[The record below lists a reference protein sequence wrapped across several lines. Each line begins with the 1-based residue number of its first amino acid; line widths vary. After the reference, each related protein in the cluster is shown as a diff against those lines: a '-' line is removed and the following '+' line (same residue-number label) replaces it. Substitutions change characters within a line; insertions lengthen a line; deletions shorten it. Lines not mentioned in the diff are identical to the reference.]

1 MEIKS
6 MVQESSHYANQY
18 RSKLCS
24 PDQAA
29 RVVKSGDWIDVGM
42 GVAFPSLM
50 DAAIARRKEELF
62 DVKVR
67 GYLIYQPI
75 QMVECD
81 PERKHFI
88 YNSWHM
94 SSYERKLFD
103 QHLCSFSPMVF
114 RNLGSYY
121 QNNLTVN
128 VAMLAV
134 PPMNNHGYFNFSV
147 SNASARAVL
156 DKADVVILEINERLP
171 WVYGG
176 LDECIHID
184 DVDMIV
190 EGEHGPLPGLT
201 PPPASEAE
209 MKIAEFVV
217 QNMAHG
223 STLQLGI
230 GSLPNAVGQV
240 LARSDLRDLGVH
252 TEMLCDSYLE
262 LYRAGKVTNRKKN
275 IDRYKSVFG
284 FAVGSPDLYE
294 WVREN
299 PGVVTYPVAYCNSPE
314 KIAQLDNF
322 VSINNCISVDLYG
335 QICAETT
342 GTRQISGTGGQLDF
356 LEGAVLSRGGKAFIC
371 LTSYFTDKN
380 GQILSRIKPTLMT
393 GDVVTDPRSLA
404 FYIVTEYGGVNL
416 VGCSTWQR
424 AERLISVAHPMF
436 RDELI
441 AAAEKQGIWIRS
453 NKRGTSMS

>member
-1 MEIKS
+1 MP
-6 MVQESSHYANQY
+6 SSNIYNMKY
-18 RSKLCS
+18 MSKLCS

-29 RVVKSGDWIDVGM
+29 RIIKSGDWIDIGM
-42 GVAFPSLM
+42 GAGFPSLM
-50 DAAIARRKEELF
+50 DAAIAKRKEELR
-62 DVKVR
+62 DVKIR
-67 GYLIYQPI
+67 GSLIFEPI
-75 QMVECD
+75 QMAECD

-103 QHLCSFSPMVF
+103 RGLCSFTPMVF
-114 RNLGSYY
+114 RNLGAYY
-121 QNNLTVN
+121 TYFLTVN
-128 VAMLAV
+128 VAILAV
-134 PPMNNHGYFNFSV
+134 PPMNAHGYFNFSV
-147 SNASARAVL
+147 ANAYARAVL
-156 DKADVVILEINERLP
+156 DKADIVILEVNERLP

-190 EGEHGPLPGLT
+190 EGPHGPLPSL
-201 PPPASEAE
+201 PPTSASPEE
-209 MKIAEFVV
+209 MKIAEYLV
-217 QNMAHG
+217 QNMSNG

-230 GSLPNAVGQV
+230 GSLPNAVGQM
-240 LARSDLRDLGVH
+240 LAKSDLRDLGVN
-252 TEMLCDSYLE
+252 TEMLCDSYLQ
-262 LYRAGKVTNRKKN
+262 LYRAGKVTNRLKS

-294 WVREN
+294 WTREN
-299 PGVVTYPVAYCNSPE
+299 PGVVTYPVSYCNDPSI
-314 KIAQLDNF
+314 IAQIDNF

-335 QICAETT
+335 QICAETA

-356 LEGAVLSRGGKAFIC
+356 LEGAQMSRGGKAFIC
-371 LTSYFTDKN
+371 MTSSFTDKT
-380 GQILSRIKPTLMT
+380 GKVVSRIKPMLSQ

-404 FYIVTEYGGVNL
+404 FYVVTEYGGVNL
-416 VGCSTWQR
+416 LGCTTWER
-424 AERLISVAHPMF
+424 AERLISIAHPAF

-453 NKRGTSMS
+453 NKR